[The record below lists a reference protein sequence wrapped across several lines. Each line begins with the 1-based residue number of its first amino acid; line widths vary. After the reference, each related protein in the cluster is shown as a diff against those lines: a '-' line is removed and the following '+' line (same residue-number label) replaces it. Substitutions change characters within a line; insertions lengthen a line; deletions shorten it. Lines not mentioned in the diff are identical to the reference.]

1 MAIINVIHT
10 RAPSLRQVHKTGD
23 ICGRIGCSAPANAV
37 ATVHEYV
44 ALLTGGKNSAP
55 LYALSLCDA
64 CLCPQNQ
71 APFHVRRTDL
81 RAVSKR

>member
-10 RAPSLRQVHKTGD
+10 RTTSLHQEPNTGD
-23 ICGRIGCSAPANAV
+23 LCGRIGCNAPANAV

-55 LYALSLCDA
+55 RYALSLCDA
-64 CLCPQNQ
+64 CLCSQCQ